1 MPESSPGR
9 VTMTTDAVGG
19 VWQYSLE
26 LASGLCR
33 RGVRV
38 LLAAMGP
45 APSSAHMEAARAI
58 RGLALLHRPY
68 RLEWMAGAEVDLEA
82 AAAWLADLEAAF
94 EPDIVQING
103 YAHASLPWRCPVVL
117 VCHSCVRSWWQAV
130 RGGEAPAEWDAYSTR
145 VADGLRRADLVV
157 APTRSFLHAVQAIY
171 DIRLPAACTIPN
183 GRSGPFRAGSPKE
196 PFVFSCGRA
205 WDEAKG
211 FDIVDR
217 LAGRLPWPVF
227 VAGSTQ
233 SADGGA
239 CRAPAR
245 AQMLGSLREDELA
258 SWLAAASLFVLPARY
273 EPFGLAILEA
283 AMSGCALVLGN
294 LGTLRELWDGA
305 AQFVDASDE
314 QALQGVVIDLIGDP
328 PLRYEMGRRA
338 LARARRY
345 TAESMVEGYVQ
356 TYRRAA
362 QRRDATSGASIVDPG
377 YRQEIGLHR

>member
-1 MPESSPGR
+1 MPDSFPGR
-9 VTMTTDAVGG
+9 VLMTTDAVGG

-26 LASGLCR
+26 LASGLCQ
-33 RGVRV
+33 RGIRV

-45 APSSAHMEAARAI
+45 APSSAQMQAAGAI
-58 RGLALLHRPY
+58 HGLALLHRPY
-68 RLEWMAGAEVDLEA
+68 RLEWMEGAEADLDA
-82 AAAWLADLEAAF
+82 SAAWLADLETAF
-94 EPDIVQING
+94 EPDIVHINA
-103 YAHASLPWRCPVVL
+103 YAHACSPWRCPVVV

-130 RGGEAPAEWDAYSTR
+130 RGGEVPPEWNAYSAR
-145 VADGLRRADLVV
+145 VAEALQRADLVI
-157 APTRSFLHAVQAIY
+157 APTRSFLQAVHAIY

-183 GRSGPFRAGSPKE
+183 GRSGPFRPDFAKQ

-217 LAGRLPWPVF
+217 LAGKLPWPMF

-245 AQMLGSLREDELA
+245 AQMLGSMREDELA

-305 AQFVDASDE
+305 AQFVDAGDE
-314 QALQGVVIDLIGDP
+314 QALRDVVIDLIRDP
-328 PLRYEMGRRA
+328 LLRHELGARA
-338 LARARRY
+338 LERARRY
-345 TAESMVEGYVQ
+345 SAGRMVEGYLQ
-356 TYRRAA
+356 AYRRAA
-362 QRRDATSGASIVDPG
+362 RRRDATSGASIADPV
-377 YRQEIGLHR
+377 YRREIGLRR

>member
-9 VTMTTDAVGG
+9 VMMTTDAVGG

-68 RLEWMAGAEVDLEA
+68 RLEWMAGAEVDFEA

-157 APTRSFLHAVQAIY
+157 APTQSFLHAVQAIY

-183 GRSGPFRAGSPKE
+183 GRSGPFRADSAKQ

-211 FDIVDR
+211 FDLVDR
-217 LAGRLPWPVF
+217 IAGRLPWPVF
-227 VAGSTQ
+227 VAGSMQNT
-233 SADGGA
+233 DGGV
-239 CRAPAR
+239 CRAPAH

-258 SWLAAASLFVLPARY
+258 SWLAHASLFLLPARY
-273 EPFGLAILEA
+273 EPFGLAVLEA

-294 LGTLRELWDGA
+294 LDTLRELWDGA
-305 AQFVDASDE
+305 ARFVDAGDE
-314 QALQGVVIDLIGDP
+314 DTLRASVIALIRDP
-328 PLRYEMGRRA
+328 LLRREMGG
-338 LARARRY
+338 RARERARLY
-345 TAESMVEGYVQ
+345 TAERMVEGYVRA
-356 TYRRAA
+356 YRRAA
-362 QRRDATSGASIVDPG
+362 RRSYATSGVSIVDPV
-377 YRQEIGLHR
+377 YRQEIGLRR